1 MNGCIMDF
9 TITMPLDLFIIFE
22 DPAADNSWEKT
33 LMEMTLRGMTEW
45 SQRRPS
51 HS

>member
-1 MNGCIMDF
+1 
-9 TITMPLDLFIIFE
+9 MPLDLCIIFK
-22 DPAADNSWEKT
+22 DPVADYSWEKT

-45 SQRRPS
+45 SQRRSS